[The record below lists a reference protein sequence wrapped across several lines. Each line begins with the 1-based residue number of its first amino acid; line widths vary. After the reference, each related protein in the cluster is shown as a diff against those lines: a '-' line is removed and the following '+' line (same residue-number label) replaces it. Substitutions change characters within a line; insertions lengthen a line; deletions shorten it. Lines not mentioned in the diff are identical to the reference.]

1 MKKQVLTAANI
12 QCFAMGSFAKDRQ
25 TRGGLFGRGP
35 GDAPRGGDAGLW
47 LPTHNING
55 NWDAE
60 DEPENPTPGA
70 PLGGGAL
77 LLMGF
82 GTAYALS
89 KRKKED

>member
-1 MKKQVLTAANI
+1 MKKLVLTAAI
-12 QCFAMGSFAKDRQ
+12 LMGFAMCTYAQHK
-25 TRGGLFGRGP
+25 GGLFGRGP